1 MTIREKR
8 AYIMN
13 KRKRIHEAIGA
24 DKLQADITKAQTE
37 LERAMDAVTKA
48 ASVMYD
54 IIVDAT
60 AIGGK
65 VKEVVPSHVEQNISK
80 LTDIV
85 KNQMA
90 GMLDGDSQSS
100 LKALDELVGNMPSRE
115 FRQKSNEEEIEEI
128 SLKPNLA
135 NGPQSSVL
143 NNNNNNSGGG
153 DNLAEALLG
162 KQNNLDMSHLREA
175 LGDAYDGIYDDGTD
189 GMDELTMGLSDDGTN
204 DYISPIEK
212 MDFIE
217 KGDHLVDDSLI
228 ADEPEDGVL
237 SMDSINIPKSDGLV
251 YDALEGGGDD
261 NMMAEF
267 ANAPVTR
274 DEFEDL
280 NTHNM

>member
-143 NNNNNNSGGG
+143 NNNNNNGGG

-175 LGDAYDGIYDDGTD
+175 LGDAYDGVYDDGTD

>member
-90 GMLDGDSQSS
+90 GILDGDSQSS

-143 NNNNNNSGGG
+143 NNNNNNNSSG

-175 LGDAYDGIYDDGTD
+175 LGDAYDDIYNEDTD

>member
-1 MTIREKR
+1 
-8 AYIMN
+8 MN
-13 KRKRIHEAIGA
+13 KRKRIYEAIGA

-143 NNNNNNSGGG
+143 NNNNNGGGG

-162 KQNNLDMSHLREA
+162 KQNNLDMNHLREA
-175 LGDAYDGIYDDGTD
+175 LGDAYDDIYNEDSD

-204 DYISPIEK
+204 EYISPIEK
-212 MDFIE
+212 MNFIE

-228 ADEPEDGVL
+228 AAEPEDGVL

-251 YDALEGGGDD
+251 YDALEGGGD

-280 NTHNM
+280 NTMKM

>member
-143 NNNNNNSGGG
+143 NNNNNNSSG

>member
-90 GMLDGDSQSS
+90 GILDGDSQSS

-143 NNNNNNSGGG
+143 NNNNNNSSG

-175 LGDAYDGIYDDGTD
+175 LGDTYDDIYNEDTD

-261 NMMAEF
+261 NMMTEF

>member
-1 MTIREKR
+1 MTLKEKR

-143 NNNNNNSGGG
+143 NNNNNGGG

-162 KQNNLDMSHLREA
+162 KQNNLDMSHLKEA
-175 LGDAYDGIYDDGTD
+175 LGDAYNDIYNEGTD

-212 MDFIE
+212 MNFIE

-251 YDALEGGGDD
+251 YDALEGGGD

>member
-1 MTIREKR
+1 MTIKEKR

-143 NNNNNNSGGG
+143 NNNNNNGGG